1 MDWERSSPGC
11 LSRSARADLRQSLIR
26 AHDCLNR
33 MHVPPSPGQRP
44 GAINRRYAA
53 PHAAGRQGPV
63 CQIRVPGEQCPHR
76 HTFAAGPVQKAPS
89 RYTCKQTSA
98 SCRAPSHLGTRIKLR
113 HLSQISTWN
122 HHIQRPTASAPW
134 FGTILALV
142 SNHPRRIRLPPV
154 SGAKKHGKRQ
164 EKACLGEE
172 FPRILARCL
181 SSAQCV
187 GRLADVPFEHSALTP
202 GTTRP

>member
-1 MDWERSSPGC
+1 MFLPRLDNGLVPSTAAMPRHV
-11 LSRSARADLRQSLIR
+11 RQDGK
-26 AHDCLNR
+26 A
-33 MHVPPSPGQRP
+33 PY
-44 GAINRRYAA
+44 ARYACPGNNA
-53 PHAAGRQGPV
+53 PIATLLRPALCRRR
-63 CQIRVPGEQCPHR
+63 RVVTLASRPAHPALHR
-76 HTFAAGPVQKAPS
+76 LTLAPES
-89 RYTCKQTSA
+89 NYGIYT
-98 SCRAPSHLGTRIKLR
+98 
-113 HLSQISTWN
+113 QISTWN

-142 SNHPRRIRLPPV
+142 SNHPRRVRLPPV